1 MYLMAAYLFQEKDL
15 AAIIAEIRCSL
26 FLLYAN
32 QLLSGSGAYVPGLA
46 GRAFTD
52 PAVPFF

>member
-26 FLLYAN
+26 FLLYTN
-32 QLLSGSGAYVPGLA
+32 QLLCGSGAYVPGLA